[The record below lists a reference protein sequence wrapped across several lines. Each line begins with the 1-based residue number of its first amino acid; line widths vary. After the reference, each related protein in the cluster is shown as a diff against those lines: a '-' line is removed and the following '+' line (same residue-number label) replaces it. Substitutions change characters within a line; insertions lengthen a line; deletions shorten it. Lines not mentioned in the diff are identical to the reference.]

1 MANFFTRSARAE
13 SPCLPSRSGS
23 AKSSAGSLCYSF
35 APSRNPPL
43 PARIE
48 LLEGHGADSPIVRP
62 FPYVLSQL
70 YTSHFASAAQAENVC
85 RNGSGSRLGFCFS
98 LHARRGRG
106 GPAGDRL
113 GARATPRTVP
123 LREPTRFIPGI
134 KERRVPWKC
143 PNPETR
149 SLPY

>member
-62 FPYVLSQL
+62 FPYVLSRL
-70 YTSHFASAAQAENVC
+70 YTSHLTSAAQAKNVC
-85 RNGSGSRLGFCFS
+85 RHRSRSPLGFCFS

-106 GPAGDRL
+106 GPAGDGL
-113 GARATPRTVP
+113 GARATRRPVP
-123 LREPTRFIPGI
+123 LRESRGFIAGI
-134 KERRVPWKC
+134 EERSVH
-143 PNPETR
+143 
-149 SLPY
+149 